1 MAWDFHT
8 MASPSCITGTRRI
21 HREEIRQVESAE
33 LAAGVDMLV
42 RQFKLANQPHDFLD
56 IERTAPPPDFQHVV
70 LTRHSM
76 DRSILA
82 FSLRIVGDRTDAAE
96 NFGLKFALL
105 GTGEFDA

>member
-1 MAWDFHT
+1 
-8 MASPSCITGTRRI
+8 
-21 HREEIRQVESAE
+21 
-33 LAAGVDMLV
+33 
-42 RQFKLANQPHDFLD
+42 
-56 IERTAPPPDFQHVV
+56 
-70 LTRHSM
+70 M